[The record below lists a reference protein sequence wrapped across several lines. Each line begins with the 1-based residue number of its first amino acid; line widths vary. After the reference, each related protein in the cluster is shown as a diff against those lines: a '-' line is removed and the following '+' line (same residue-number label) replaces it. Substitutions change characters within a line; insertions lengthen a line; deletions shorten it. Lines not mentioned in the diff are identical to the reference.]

1 MKKQKHGFWV
11 FIFSLIPGA
20 GEMYMG
26 FKKQGISI
34 MLLFWGSIA
43 LASITGL
50 GWLAMFLP
58 VIWFYSF
65 FNVHNLKSLSEEEFY
80 SVEDNYILHMD
91 QFSGDMGKFLQKHQ
105 SAAAWVLILFGICI
119 LWSRFTSLLYF
130 IVPNNMAD
138 YVYNIC
144 NSLPQIVI
152 AAGIIAAGIYL
163 LTQQKKKLEEEKN
176 KDEHYWEPYR
186 PYQQITSLDDNSATA
201 EKNGVSLIAVIM
213 GAEDSKARFKDAVTL
228 LNYGFGKCQMYTD
241 ENMPS
246 LDPISV
252 TGGIQESISLEYEKK
267 FTYLDTTGANLNAV
281 TSRLQIPDKVN
292 APVKKGDTVGQRIYY
307 LDEKEIGSVN
317 LLAEETVKKA
327 GFFDYLR
334 KALYWIAL

>member
-1 MKKQKHGFWV
+1 MRKQKHGFWV

-80 SVEDNYILHMD
+80 SVDDNYVLHMD
-91 QFSGDMGKFLQKHQ
+91 QFSGNMGKFLQKHRNVT
-105 SAAAWVLILFGICI
+105 AWILILFGICI
-119 LWSRFTSLLYF
+119 LWSRFTALLYL
-130 IVPNNMAD
+130 IVPVELAD
-138 YVYNIC
+138 YAYEIC
-144 NSLPQIVI
+144 NNLPQIVI

-163 LTQQKKKLEEEKN
+163 LTQQKKKLEKEEN

-186 PYQQITSLDDNSATA
+186 PYQQPV
-201 EKNGVSLIAVIM
+201 K
-213 GAEDSKARFKDAVTL
+213 
-228 LNYGFGKCQMYTD
+228 
-241 ENMPS
+241 
-246 LDPISV
+246 
-252 TGGIQESISLEYEKK
+252 
-267 FTYLDTTGANLNAV
+267 NLNV
-281 TSRLQIPDKVN
+281 SSSDEQVPETDSTETSP
-292 APVKKGDTVGQRIYY
+292 APVTEKDTSNNNNPVQS
-307 LDEKEIGSVN
+307 EK
-317 LLAEETVKKA
+317 
-327 GFFDYLR
+327 
-334 KALYWIAL
+334 

>member
-26 FKKQGISI
+26 FKKQGLSI

-91 QFSGDMGKFLQKHQ
+91 QFSGDMRKFFQKHQ

-152 AAGIIAAGIYL
+152 AAGIIATGIYL
-163 LTQQKKKLEEEKN
+163 LTQQKKKLKQETETKE
-176 KDEHYWEPYR
+176 EHYWEPYR
-186 PYQQITSLDDNSATA
+186 PYQQLTEKPVHTSDNSDKDTA
-201 EKNGVSLIAVIM
+201 SEASSIADP
-213 GAEDSKARFKDAVTL
+213 ENTDSDSSTK
-228 LNYGFGKCQMYTD
+228 
-241 ENMPS
+241 
-246 LDPISV
+246 
-252 TGGIQESISLEYEKK
+252 
-267 FTYLDTTGANLNAV
+267 
-281 TSRLQIPDKVN
+281 
-292 APVKKGDTVGQRIYY
+292 
-307 LDEKEIGSVN
+307 
-317 LLAEETVKKA
+317 
-327 GFFDYLR
+327 
-334 KALYWIAL
+334 

>member
-80 SVEDNYILHMD
+80 SVDDNYILHMD
-91 QFSGDMGKFLQKHQ
+91 QFSGDIGKFLQKHRNTT
-105 SAAAWVLILFGICI
+105 AWILILFGICI

-163 LTQQKKKLEEEKN
+163 LTQQKKKLKQETET

-186 PYQQITSLDDNSATA
+186 PYQQLTEKPVHTSDNSDKDTA
-201 EKNGVSLIAVIM
+201 SSI
-213 GAEDSKARFKDAVTL
+213 
-228 LNYGFGKCQMYTD
+228 TD
-241 ENMPS
+241 PENTES
-246 LDPISV
+246 DPASS
-252 TGGIQESISLEYEKK
+252 TK
-267 FTYLDTTGANLNAV
+267 
-281 TSRLQIPDKVN
+281 
-292 APVKKGDTVGQRIYY
+292 
-307 LDEKEIGSVN
+307 
-317 LLAEETVKKA
+317 
-327 GFFDYLR
+327 
-334 KALYWIAL
+334 

>member
-1 MKKQKHGFWV
+1 
-11 FIFSLIPGA
+11 
-20 GEMYMG
+20 
-26 FKKQGISI
+26 
-34 MLLFWGSIA
+34 
-43 LASITGL
+43 
-50 GWLAMFLP
+50 MFLP

-163 LTQQKKKLEEEKN
+163 LTQQKKKLKQETET

-186 PYQQITSLDDNSATA
+186 PYQQLTEKPVHTSDNSDKDTA
-201 EKNGVSLIAVIM
+201 SSI
-213 GAEDSKARFKDAVTL
+213 
-228 LNYGFGKCQMYTD
+228 TD
-241 ENMPS
+241 PENTES
-246 LDPISV
+246 DPASS
-252 TGGIQESISLEYEKK
+252 TK
-267 FTYLDTTGANLNAV
+267 
-281 TSRLQIPDKVN
+281 
-292 APVKKGDTVGQRIYY
+292 
-307 LDEKEIGSVN
+307 
-317 LLAEETVKKA
+317 
-327 GFFDYLR
+327 
-334 KALYWIAL
+334 

>member
-11 FIFSLIPGA
+11 FIFSMIPGA

-26 FKKQGISI
+26 FKKQGLSI

-105 SAAAWVLILFGICI
+105 SAAAGVLILFGICI

-152 AAGIIAAGIYL
+152 AVGIIAAGIYL
-163 LTQQKKKLEEEKN
+163 LTQQKKKLKQETET

-186 PYQQITSLDDNSATA
+186 PYQQLTEKPVHTSDNSDKDTA
-201 EKNGVSLIAVIM
+201 SEASSI
-213 GAEDSKARFKDAVTL
+213 
-228 LNYGFGKCQMYTD
+228 TD
-241 ENMPS
+241 PENTES
-246 LDPISV
+246 DPASS
-252 TGGIQESISLEYEKK
+252 TK
-267 FTYLDTTGANLNAV
+267 
-281 TSRLQIPDKVN
+281 
-292 APVKKGDTVGQRIYY
+292 
-307 LDEKEIGSVN
+307 
-317 LLAEETVKKA
+317 
-327 GFFDYLR
+327 
-334 KALYWIAL
+334 

>member
-26 FKKQGISI
+26 FKKQGLSI

-105 SAAAWVLILFGICI
+105 S
-119 LWSRFTSLLYF
+119 
-130 IVPNNMAD
+130 
-138 YVYNIC
+138 
-144 NSLPQIVI
+144 LPQIVI

-163 LTQQKKKLEEEKN
+163 LTQQKKKLKQETET

-186 PYQQITSLDDNSATA
+186 PYQQLTEKPVHTSDNSDKDTA
-201 EKNGVSLIAVIM
+201 SETSSI
-213 GAEDSKARFKDAVTL
+213 
-228 LNYGFGKCQMYTD
+228 TD
-241 ENMPS
+241 PENTES
-246 LDPISV
+246 DPASS
-252 TGGIQESISLEYEKK
+252 TK
-267 FTYLDTTGANLNAV
+267 
-281 TSRLQIPDKVN
+281 
-292 APVKKGDTVGQRIYY
+292 
-307 LDEKEIGSVN
+307 
-317 LLAEETVKKA
+317 
-327 GFFDYLR
+327 
-334 KALYWIAL
+334 

>member
-65 FNVHNLKSLSEEEFY
+65 FHVHNLKSLSEEEFY
-80 SVEDNYILHMD
+80 SVDDNYVLHMD
-91 QFSGDMGKFLQKHQ
+91 QFSGNMGKFLQKHRNVT
-105 SAAAWVLILFGICI
+105 AWILILFGICI
-119 LWSRFTSLLYF
+119 LWSRFTALLYL
-130 IVPNNMAD
+130 IVPVELAD
-138 YVYNIC
+138 YAYEIC
-144 NSLPQIVI
+144 NNLPQIVI

-163 LTQQKKKLEEEKN
+163 LTQQKKKLEKEEN

-186 PYQQITSLDDNSATA
+186 PYQQPV
-201 EKNGVSLIAVIM
+201 K
-213 GAEDSKARFKDAVTL
+213 
-228 LNYGFGKCQMYTD
+228 
-241 ENMPS
+241 
-246 LDPISV
+246 
-252 TGGIQESISLEYEKK
+252 
-267 FTYLDTTGANLNAV
+267 NLNV
-281 TSRLQIPDKVN
+281 SSSDEQVPETDSTETSP
-292 APVKKGDTVGQRIYY
+292 APVTEKDTSNNNNPVQS
-307 LDEKEIGSVN
+307 EK
-317 LLAEETVKKA
+317 
-327 GFFDYLR
+327 
-334 KALYWIAL
+334 

>member
-80 SVEDNYILHMD
+80 SVDDNYILHMD
-91 QFSGDMGKFLQKHQ
+91 QFSGNMGKFLQKHRNVT
-105 SAAAWVLILFGICI
+105 AWVLILFGICI
-119 LWSRFTSLLYF
+119 LWSRFTTLLYL
-130 IVPNNMAD
+130 IVPVELAD
-138 YVYNIC
+138 YAYEIC

-163 LTQQKKKLEEEKN
+163 LTQQKKKLEKEEN

-186 PYQQITSLDDNSATA
+186 PYQQPVKNLNVSSSDEQVPETDSTETSPAPVT
-201 EKNGVSLIAVIM
+201 EKNTSNNNNPVQS
-213 GAEDSKARFKDAVTL
+213 
-228 LNYGFGKCQMYTD
+228 
-241 ENMPS
+241 
-246 LDPISV
+246 
-252 TGGIQESISLEYEKK
+252 EK
-267 FTYLDTTGANLNAV
+267 
-281 TSRLQIPDKVN
+281 
-292 APVKKGDTVGQRIYY
+292 
-307 LDEKEIGSVN
+307 
-317 LLAEETVKKA
+317 
-327 GFFDYLR
+327 
-334 KALYWIAL
+334 

>member
-26 FKKQGISI
+26 FKKQGLSI

-91 QFSGDMGKFLQKHQ
+91 QFSGDMEKFFQKHQ

-163 LTQQKKKLEEEKN
+163 LTQQKKKLKQETET

-186 PYQQITSLDDNSATA
+186 PYQQLTEKPVHTSDNSDKDTA
-201 EKNGVSLIAVIM
+201 SEASSI
-213 GAEDSKARFKDAVTL
+213 
-228 LNYGFGKCQMYTD
+228 TD
-241 ENMPS
+241 PENTES
-246 LDPISV
+246 DPASS
-252 TGGIQESISLEYEKK
+252 TK
-267 FTYLDTTGANLNAV
+267 
-281 TSRLQIPDKVN
+281 
-292 APVKKGDTVGQRIYY
+292 
-307 LDEKEIGSVN
+307 
-317 LLAEETVKKA
+317 
-327 GFFDYLR
+327 
-334 KALYWIAL
+334 

>member
-1 MKKQKHGFWV
+1 MRKQKHGFWV

-80 SVEDNYILHMD
+80 SVDDNYILHMD
-91 QFSGDMGKFLQKHQ
+91 QFSGNMGKFLQKHRNVT
-105 SAAAWVLILFGICI
+105 AWGLILFGTCI
-119 LWSRFTSLLYF
+119 LWSRFTTLLYL
-130 IVPNNMAD
+130 IVPVELAD
-138 YVYNIC
+138 YAYEIC

-163 LTQQKKKLEEEKN
+163 LTQQKKKLEKEEN
-176 KDEHYWEPYR
+176 KEEHYWEPYR
-186 PYQQITSLDDNSATA
+186 PYQQPVKNLNVRSSDEQVPETDSTETSPAPVT
-201 EKNGVSLIAVIM
+201 EKNTSNNNNPVQS
-213 GAEDSKARFKDAVTL
+213 
-228 LNYGFGKCQMYTD
+228 
-241 ENMPS
+241 
-246 LDPISV
+246 
-252 TGGIQESISLEYEKK
+252 EK
-267 FTYLDTTGANLNAV
+267 
-281 TSRLQIPDKVN
+281 
-292 APVKKGDTVGQRIYY
+292 
-307 LDEKEIGSVN
+307 
-317 LLAEETVKKA
+317 
-327 GFFDYLR
+327 
-334 KALYWIAL
+334 